1 MAPSR
6 KAASPRPS
14 ESPRGASAA
23 RRPGSPGAPSPRT
36 ATATV
41 STAVSM
47 STSTPTGTVTTA
59 TVPTATR
66 TFVSF
71 NWRHPSTW
79 VEGTSRLWRRS
90 LRFRTV
96 LVTLA
101 LTALAI
107 LIACVWMALAIQNDL
122 FQSRRDEVLDDSR
135 RAAVSAQA
143 TLDSAEVQGDRVRL
157 QNLLRGVG
165 GDIARQS
172 SSDRIAVLRA
182 ESEPL
187 SIAPQDFTSQGFDE
201 DILSEG
207 LRERV
212 RAQQGSQWWQSV
224 SLEDASG
231 RSVPGIVVGQQLL
244 VPEVGAY
251 ELYLA
256 YDLSA
261 ASQTLGFVQ
270 STLWLVGITLVL
282 LIGGISWFVLRS
294 VATPIAEAAETSE
307 RLAAGEL
314 QVRLPIRG
322 EDELA
327 TLGRSFNA
335 MADSIQA
342 QILEL
347 ADLSLVQQRFVSD
360 VSHELRTP
368 LTTIRLAADILN
380 DRRESFDPSAAR
392 AAELLHAQVQRFE
405 TMLGD
410 LLEISRYDAGSVQLE
425 WEATSLAHLA
435 EDIIAEME
443 QLAEQH
449 GSDVRLVAP
458 GGYSPVD
465 MDARRV
471 RRIVR
476 NLLGNAIEHGEGRP
490 IVVSVD
496 SNSTAVAIGVRDFGL
511 GMSPADAERVFDRF
525 WRADP
530 SRKRSIGGTGLGLSI
545 ALGDARLHGGT
556 LTVWS
561 VAGRG
566 SHFVLTLPRVPG
578 GVIEAPPLRAEPD
591 ADADALEALGFTQP
605 IGVVGLPDAE
615 ASGAS
620 DESSD
625 AGRLGGA
632 S

>member
-1 MAPSR
+1 MTPSSTASEATNT
-6 KAASPRPS
+6 AA
-14 ESPRGASAA
+14 
-23 RRPGSPGAPSPRT
+23 T
-36 ATATV
+36 ATA
-41 STAVSM
+41 A
-47 STSTPTGTVTTA
+47 PGTV
-59 TVPTATR
+59 PQATR

-71 NWRHPSTW
+71 TWRHPSTW

-96 LVTLA
+96 LITLA

-122 FQSRRDEVLDDSR
+122 FQSRRNEVLDDSR
-135 RAAVSAQA
+135 RATVAAQA
-143 TLDSAEVQGDRVRL
+143 TLDAANVQGDRVRL
-157 QNLLRGVG
+157 QNLMRGVG
-165 GDIARQS
+165 DDIARQS
-172 SSDRIAVLRA
+172 SSDRIAVFRVDSA
-182 ESEPL
+182 PS
-187 SIAPQDFTSQGFDE
+187 SIAPQDFTAGGFE
-201 DILSEG
+201 EEIVSEG

-212 RAQQGSQWWQSV
+212 QAQPTSQWWQSV
-224 SLEDASG
+224 LLEDASG
-231 RSVPGIVVGQQLL
+231 TVPGIVVGQQLL

-270 STLWLVGITLVL
+270 STLWIVGITLIV
-282 LIGGISWFVLRS
+282 LIGGISWFVLRA

-314 QVRLPIRG
+314 QVRLPVRG

-380 DRRESFDPSAAR
+380 DRRETFDPAASR

-435 EDIIAEME
+435 EDIIAEMA
-443 QLAEQH
+443 QLAEKH

-490 IVVSVD
+490 IVVNVD
-496 SNSTAVAIGVRDFGL
+496 SNSTAVAIGVRDFGM
-511 GMSPADAERVFDRF
+511 GMKPADAERVFDRF

-556 LTVWS
+556 LAVWS
-561 VAGRG
+561 EPGGG
-566 SHFVLTLPRVPG
+566 SNFVLTLPRQPG
-578 GVIEAPPLRAEPD
+578 GTIEAPPLRTEPD
-591 ADADALEALGFTQP
+591 AETDALDALGLTQP
-605 IGVVGLPDAE
+605 IGVLGDVAALSAEMTTDSSTDA
-615 ASGAS
+615 ARSGGVS
-620 DESSD
+620 
-625 AGRLGGA
+625 
-632 S
+632 